1 MKYLFAVFLKTLAAK
16 TFATITS
23 ATKFLVTTAILAT
36 TFLFSNICLAEEY
49 LITQNDLQFKP
60 AIKVV
65 KPGDSVKFRNDDNVV
80 HNIISL
86 TDEFQFDLGKFQ
98 PGMAKSVD
106 FKQRG
111 VVDVQCTIHPGMKM
125 TIFVF

>member
-1 MKYLFAVFLKTLAAK
+1 MKYL
-16 TFATITS
+16 ATVTS
-23 ATKFLVTTAILAT
+23 IIAII
-36 TFLFSNICLAEEY
+36 FLFTKPSFAEEY
-49 LITQNDLQFKP
+49 LITQNNLQFKP

-86 TDEFQFDLGKFQ
+86 TDEFRFDLGEFK
-98 PGMAKSVD
+98 PGMSKSVS
-106 FKQRG
+106 FKQKG
-111 VVDVQCTIHPGMKM
+111 VVDVQCTVHPEMKM

>member
-1 MKYLFAVFLKTLAAK
+1 MKYLFAVFLKTLSTKTSAAK
-16 TFATITS
+16 IS
-23 ATKFLVTTAILAT
+23 VTASIAAI
-36 TFLFSNICLAEEY
+36 TFLFTNTCLAEEY

-98 PGMAKSVD
+98 PGMAKNVS
-106 FKQRG
+106 FKQKG